1 MVKKPPYTNFGDY
14 AILSLKA
21 LIKQYEIQLQD
32 ADITEKTIYSIILT
46 DLKEMLADFIHH

>member
-1 MVKKPPYTNFGDY
+1 MVKRPPYTSFDDY
-14 AILSLKA
+14 VILSLKA

-32 ADITEKTIYSIILT
+32 ADITEKTIYSLIVT